1 MASKKTMR
9 SFMPAMVLVLAFASL
24 ASAQPEPERP
34 RADTIRLRALT
45 VAERAALDPHLDR
58 GPVMFVEFARPE
70 DLPGIL
76 QAVRVNAPPDVVAD
90 VLADPAAYP
99 RFMPALDAI
108 DVESRHGAQTAYTW
122 TWRLAVFT
130 LRGQNVMTRYPGHP
144 TRGHRIDVRSIAGD
158 LGVGRMMWRVLPDGP
173 GRSLLVLSSR
183 VDMRGANWVTE
194 QLASGGNSVNRTINI
209 ALSTVMMLGT
219 RREAETRA
227 GYAVPETQQPEIARP
242 EVDFERLAPILGR
255 GDLVLM
261 DMRGDTLDQ
270 VTVLGRTG
278 ELLGPTREVMV
289 DPEEFGRSLMHGS
302 RARVVERSES
312 GTTFDWGIPLPLIN
326 VSGRMVLREEG
337 SIVAVDGVSGSL
349 SDGQWRFDTHV
360 YASGETALYGWTRFD
375 PADSARLIR
384 RLIEGNTYFSHGLVA
399 GTQVMVVRSV
409 RARIQHRQV
418 ARAEAA
424 RAEAAA
430 RQAAAAEA
438 RGVVASGAE
447 VSAGQR

>member
-1 MASKKTMR
+1 MRDMSRRALNTLETMPSNSAMR
-9 SFMPAMVLVLAFASL
+9 SLMSAAALALAFTSL
-24 ASAQPEPERP
+24 AHAQPEAERA

-58 GPVMFVEFARPE
+58 GPVMFIEFARPE

-108 DVESRHGAQTAYTW
+108 DVESRQGAQTAYTW

-130 LRGQNVMTRYPGHP
+130 LRGQNIMTRYPGSP
-144 TRGHRIDVRSIAGD
+144 TRGHRIDVRSIGGD

-183 VDMRGANWVTE
+183 IDMRGANWVTE
-194 QLASGGNSVNRTINI
+194 QMASGGNSVNRTINI

-219 RREAETRA
+219 RREAESRA
-227 GYAVPETQQPEIARP
+227 GHTPPTSEQPDLLRP
-242 EVDFERLAPILGR
+242 SIDFERLAPILSR

-261 DMRGDTLDQ
+261 DMRGDALDQ

-278 ELLGPTREVMV
+278 ELLGPVREVMV

-302 RARVVERSES
+302 RAQVVERTES
-312 GTTFDWGIPLPLIN
+312 GVMFDWGIPLPLIN
-326 VSGRMVLREEG
+326 VSGRMQLRQEG
-337 SIVAVDGVSGSL
+337 SVVAVDGISGSL
-349 SDGQWRFDTHV
+349 SDGKWRFDTHT
-360 YASGETALYGWTRFD
+360 YASGEAVLYGWTRFD

-399 GTQVMVVRSV
+399 GTQVMVARSV
-409 RARIQHRQV
+409 RSRIQRRQF

-424 RAEAAA
+424 REAAA
-430 RQAAAAEA
+430 ARAA
-438 RGVVASGAE
+438 ASGAE
-447 VSAGQR
+447 